1 MCLKYAKY
9 RENALLKNISNL
21 YFSNNFLHIFSQT
34 NVFIGF
40 YNKKGIKLFETCI
53 KLSSKSTFFH
63 QNDLGVF
70 EPS

>member
-1 MCLKYAKY
+1 MQNIVKMHCQKK
-9 RENALLKNISNL
+9 ISNL

-53 KLSSKSTFFH
+53 
-63 QNDLGVF
+63 
-70 EPS
+70 